1 MAEVRVLYIFLV
13 TGGSSCGWTQEEEE
27 EEEEEW
33 WERKVLTFAATAA
46 PFPPLERVCSN

>member
-13 TGGSSCGWTQEEEE
+13 TGGSSCGWSEA

-33 WERKVLTFAATAA
+33 WVRNVLTFAATAA
-46 PFPPLERVCSN
+46 PFPPLERACSN